1 MSDDLIFEPLDAS
14 HDVAAFTC
22 SKPPLH
28 DYLRKHA
35 LQNAATGYSG
45 TTVALEPTT
54 RQVVGYFSLCPVS
67 VTSGEL
73 PPEELKGMPK
83 YPVPGV
89 LLARMAVHVDR
100 AGKGL
105 GTRLLLLALREA
117 LAIPPSIKWRFFV
130 VDAFDATVVPFY
142 TKFGFKAL
150 PGNPLRLYMG
160 VKMVTKAVQ
169 A

>member
-1 MSDDLIFEPLDAS
+1 MSDDLRFEPLNS
-14 HDVAAFTC
+14 THPVAAFVC

-35 LQNAATGYSG
+35 LQNSATGYSG
-45 TTVALEPTT
+45 TMIAVEPAG
-54 RQVVGYFSLCPVS
+54 RIIGYFSLCPVS
-67 VTSGEL
+67 VACAEL
-73 PPEELKGMPK
+73 PSEEVKGMPK

-89 LLARMAVHVDR
+89 LLAKMAVHIDV

-105 GTRLLLLALREA
+105 GTRLLLLAMREA

-130 VDAFDATVVPFY
+130 VDAFDAEVVPFY
-142 TKFGFKAL
+142 TRFGFKAL

-169 A
+169 I